1 MERRNRCRRRNRQGL
16 TIIEMSVVLAVLL
29 MLASMVFISLNG
41 MEDWK
46 KAKLA
51 GEQLREVY
59 LAQKT
64 YLADNPTDT
73 PAVFSDQSLLVPYL
87 PSGATSIP
95 VVETLTGA
103 TPGIDC
109 TQMPP
114 IINGPYDPS
123 GDTQDTLWDVGK
135 P

>member
-1 MERRNRCRRRNRQGL
+1 MERKNRDQIRDCRGL
-16 TIIEMSVVLAVLL
+16 TIIEMTVVLAVLL

-41 MEDWK
+41 MEDYK
-46 KAKLA
+46 KAKVA

-59 LAQKT
+59 IAQKT

-73 PAVFSDQSLLVPYL
+73 PASFTDQSLLVQYL
-87 PSGATSIP
+87 PNGATAIP
-95 VVETLTGA
+95 VVETLAGT

-109 TQMPP
+109 TKMPP
-114 IINGPYDPS
+114 VVVGPYDPS
-123 GDTQDTLWDVGK
+123 GDTDDGLWDVGK